1 MVKIYKE
8 EESAVTMLDMEVGD
22 KLITKSRPL
31 SKTDLYLNL
40 MALGIYHP
48 MFYNVKAAK
57 EKGWKD
63 TIFQGVI
70 VMSIAE
76 GLLHQSG
83 AIAHS
88 IACLG
93 SDKVKFKA
101 PVFPGDEVRYE
112 LEIVSKRQRENKDW
126 VVTFKFEI
134 KTQNDE
140 IAIDGLNTLLFT
152 AS

>member
-1 MVKIYKE
+1 MAKIYKE
-8 EESAVTMLDMEVGD
+8 EESKVMMLDMEVGD

-40 MALGIYHP
+40 MVLGIYHP
-48 MFYNVKAAK
+48 MFYNVETAK

-70 VMSIAE
+70 VMNIAE

-83 AIAHS
+83 VIANS
-88 IACLG
+88 SACLG
-93 SDKVKFKA
+93 SDKVKFTA
-101 PVFPGDEVRYE
+101 PVFPGDDIRYE